1 MSSQDDSERA
11 IRDFIA
17 LLFRYA
23 DDGSYV
29 SLRAFDQFDRSKPP
43 VMVRAVRF
51 SDDGGNVAETAH
63 TISEYCSGRASAAV
77 FAPPICTFKTSSSAR
92 TADLQNGLVLSVEID
107 DVDPD
112 DARQRLEGIIGPV
125 TCVVASGS
133 VWISP
138 ITGELKPKAHLH
150 WRLSEPTTTPEDH
163 DRLRQARSLAAA
175 LVGADPTG
183 SPIVHPFRWPGSWN
197 YKNPAAPR
205 MASIT
210 HSDGNAEINLGE
222 ALEALEEVMGADGWK
237 QADLRPQGAPGG
249 SGEAADIGLLTEAME
264 AIPNPGLAVHYDTWI
279 RLGYAAYRATG
290 GSLEGRDMWESWSK
304 KSDKYDARE
313 TELAWK
319 RIASACS
326 SKPPARIIGA
336 GTIYYMAAQSGWSP
350 PIRYF
355 QHHSPSGFM
364 GATGGSPGGAS
375 PFGLGL
381 DDDAPE
387 FVKDGG
393 ALSINARALAALDL
407 EGIPPRKW
415 MYGRELVRQYVS
427 VLGSP
432 GGTGKTAFAI
442 AVALSIITGRALLDP
457 NPTAPAPEHFI
468 HKPGS
473 RVWINNL
480 EDPLEEMVRRI
491 KGAFICHQIKH
502 ADIAGKLFVNSGRDQ
517 PLILT
522 QRIGSALVATPVVDA
537 LVAEIIA
544 KQIDVI
550 IIDPFVQSHTA
561 EENRND
567 EMNLVMSLW
576 GLVAARG
583 NCAVW
588 LIHHFRKG
596 GQAGDSEA
604 FRGAAAVQGAARIMS
619 TLSVMS
625 VEEADKL
632 GVEAEEKWQYIR
644 KDSAKANLAPQ
655 AEKADWFQLTGVP
668 LGNATLEY
676 PLGDSVQTVL
686 PWKPP
691 TAFDGVP
698 WGDVLRCLEMI
709 DAGPGEGEFYSEATQ
724 AKRWAGNVIMSVL
737 SKTKHQ
743 AAAIVKTWVDNS
755 VLVKITYKS
764 PSQKF
769 SEVHGLRVDQQKAN
783 EMRLNEGL

>member
-1 MSSQDDSERA
+1 MFQDDPADTIRA
-11 IRDFIA
+11 FIE

-23 DDGSYV
+23 EDGSYV
-29 SLRAFDQFDRSKPP
+29 SLRAFDQFDRGKPP
-43 VMVRAVRF
+43 VMVRAIKF
-51 SDDGGNVAETAH
+51 SNSGAELIDAAQTVAD
-63 TISEYCSGRASAAV
+63 YCDSLVAPAV
-77 FAPPICTFKTSSSAR
+77 FAPPICTFNSHRTAR

-112 DARQRLEGIIGPV
+112 AARQRLEGILGPV
-125 TCVVASGS
+125 TCVVTSGS
-133 VWISP
+133 EWTNTE
-138 ITGELKPKAHLH
+138 TGEIKLKAHLH
-150 WRLSEPTTTPEDH
+150 WRLSEPTTTPDDH
-163 DRLRQARSLAAA
+163 DRLRQARSLAAS

-183 SPIVHPFRWPGSWN
+183 SPVVHPFRWPGSAN
-197 YKNPAAPR
+197 RKNPAIIR
-205 MASIT
+205 MAAIA
-210 HSDGNAEINLGE
+210 HSNGGAEINLVE
-222 ALEALEEVMGADGWK
+222 ALEALEEAMGADGW
-237 QADLRPQGAPGG
+237 QR
-249 SGEAADIGLLTEAME
+249 ADIKPQSTTPGSAEAIDITTLLSAMG
-264 AIPNPGLAVHYDTWI
+264 AIPNPGTAVHYDTWI

-290 GSLEGRDMWESWSK
+290 GTVDGREMWEEWSR
-304 KSDKYDARE
+304 KSGKYDARE
-313 TELAWK
+313 TDLAWK

-326 SKPPARIIGA
+326 SKPPARIVGA
-336 GTIYYMAAQSGWSP
+336 GTIYYMAAQAGWTP
-350 PIRYF
+350 PLRYF
-355 QHHSPSGFM
+355 QHHPQP
-364 GATGGSPGGAS
+364 GATGGSQGGAA
-375 PFGLGL
+375 PFAWGG
-381 DDDAPE
+381 DDEGPE
-387 FVKDGG
+387 FVKGGDG
-393 ALSINARALAALDL
+393 LSINARALAALDL

-442 AVALSIITGRALLDP
+442 AVALSIITGRAILDP
-457 NPTAPAPEHFI
+457 NPTAPSPEHFI

-473 RVWINNL
+473 KVWINNL

-491 KGAFICHQIKH
+491 KGAFMRHQIKH
-502 ADIAGKLFVNSGRDQ
+502 ADVDGKLFVNSGRDQ
-517 PLILT
+517 PLIIT
-522 QRIGSALVATPVVDA
+522 QRIGNALVATPVVEA

-544 KQIDVI
+544 KKIDVL

-596 GQAGDSEA
+596 GQGGDSEA

-625 VEEADKL
+625 GEEADKL
-632 GVEAEEKWQYIR
+632 GVPVEEKWQYIR

-724 AKRWAGNVIMSVL
+724 AKRWAGNVVMSVL

-743 AAAIVKTWVDNS
+743 AAGIVKTWVDNG
-755 VLVKITYKS
+755 VLIKMTYKS
-764 PSQKF
+764 PSQK
-769 SEVHGLRVDQQKAN
+769 SAEVHGLRVDQQKTN
-783 EMRLNEGL
+783 EMRLNEGY